1 MLCINGILFIWFCK
15 NELEYN
21 NDSVNASRHV
31 GHDRQ
36 LKHLPI
42 IEMSETGHQARLQ
55 VPTMPDCARLCPTEA
70 RLYCTPL
77 CPTNENK

>member
-1 MLCINGILFIWFCK
+1 MLCTYIIYGVILFIWFCE

-55 VPTMPDCARLCPTEA
+55 VPTMPDCAPLGSTV
-70 RLYCTPL
+70 LYPSV
-77 CPTNENK
+77 PNQRK